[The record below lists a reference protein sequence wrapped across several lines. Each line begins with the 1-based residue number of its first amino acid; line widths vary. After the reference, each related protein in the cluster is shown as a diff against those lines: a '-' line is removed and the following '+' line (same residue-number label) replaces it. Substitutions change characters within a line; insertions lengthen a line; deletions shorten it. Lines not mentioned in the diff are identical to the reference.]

1 MFQEAFFIQPDSRTP
16 RYFLKRLE
24 EGERREDRGR
34 AEVGAEIAGRAANYV
49 VIVTAGQWYAR
60 KMIPRGFIARIYPGF
75 RRTVYNRK
83 LIFPGIFRQL
93 SRIMANGIFKGFP
106 RWRVYRLRCP
116 VDYRFPVRVIC
127 RSIHVAQEYVYLRF
141 SLLSLSPFPSS
152 FSLENYSLVVTVYKE
167 HERNVKP
174 KVVLHSM
181 NAYKSV
187 GRP

>member
-1 MFQEAFFIQPDSRTP
+1 V
-16 RYFLKRLE
+16 
-24 EGERREDRGR
+24 GR

-49 VIVTAGQWYAR
+49 AIVTAGQWSAR

-75 RRTVYNRK
+75 RRSVYNRK

-127 RSIHVAQEYVYLRF
+127 RSTHMAQEYIYLRS
-141 SLLSLSPFPSS
+141 SLLSPSLS

-167 HERNVKP
+167 RERNVKP

-187 GRP
+187 GRS